1 MLKSERQ
8 SEIVKEVVRQG
19 TVSVAEL
26 AARLGVSEITI
37 RRDLDE
43 LGRLGHLQRVR
54 GGARRQMPRVPEP
67 PVVQRQLAQAK
78 EKRTIG
84 LAAVELIRDG
94 DVVALDASSTVLE
107 LARVIATLPWHNL
120 QVVTN
125 SLIIAHELAGT
136 PGVRLVLI
144 GGSINYEEMAVF
156 GTMAE
161 EMLRQ
166 INVDKLFLG
175 CRGIDPRTGLS
186 NDLQAEVLIGTE
198 RALVAASRQVVVL
211 ADHTKFGQVFLLQS
225 VPVADVDIIVTDSLT
240 PEDLLQEFRRQDI
253 QVIVAPLGDGAD
265 PHSSESVAKIVWA
278 GRK

>member
-8 SEIVKEVVRQG
+8 SEIIQEVARRG

-43 LGRLGHLQRVR
+43 LGKLGHLQRIR

-67 PVVQRQLAQAK
+67 PVVQRQLAQAR
-78 EKRTIG
+78 EKRAIG
-84 LAAVELIRDG
+84 LAAVELIHDG

-107 LARVIATLPWHNL
+107 LARAIATRTWRNL

-125 SLIIAHELAGT
+125 SLIIAHELAGI

-161 EMLRQ
+161 EMLKR

-175 CRGIDPRTGLS
+175 CRGIDPRAGLS

-198 RALVAASRQVVVL
+198 RALVAASQQVIVL

-225 VPVADVDIIVTDSLT
+225 VPVADIDVIVTDSLT
-240 PEDLLQEFRRQDI
+240 PREILQEFCRQDT
-253 QVIVAPLGDGAD
+253 QVIVAPLENGASA
-265 PHSSESVAKIVWA
+265 PSSDSSYGEELCPD
-278 GRK
+278 R